1 VQQVAALLHAPEL
14 VMTGRFVTPS
24 RAAGAELRLTLLM
37 QEHFEFVWRSLRRLG
52 ISSADVDDA
61 TQEVFLVASRK
72 LDAISEGRERSFL
85 FGTALKIASTHRRS
99 ARRRRE
105 LLDADVEEH
114 KEQSSARPDRQAELS
129 RARELLQ
136 AVLDEM
142 DLDLKAAFV
151 LFELE
156 ELSVPQIAEML
167 GMPPGTVSSRLRAAR
182 QEFQAAVKRLQ
193 AREAFAGRS
202 R

>member
-1 VQQVAALLHAPEL
+1 
-14 VMTGRFVTPS
+14 M
-24 RAAGAELRLTLLM
+24 
-37 QEHFEFVWRSLRRLG
+37 
-52 ISSADVDDA
+52 
-61 TQEVFLVASRK
+61 ASRK
-72 LDAISEGRERSFL
+72 LDAITEGRERSFL
-85 FGTALKIASTHRRS
+85 FGTVLKVASTRRRS
-99 ARRRRE
+99 ARRRPE
-105 LLDADVEEH
+105 LLDADVEDH

-142 DLDLKAAFV
+142 DLELKAAFV

-167 GMPPGTVSSRLRAAR
+167 GIPPGTVSSRLRTAR
-182 QEFQAAVKRLQ
+182 QEFQAAIKRLQ
-193 AREAFAGRS
+193 AREAFAGRA

>member
-1 VQQVAALLHAPEL
+1 
-14 VMTGRFVTPS
+14 
-24 RAAGAELRLTLLM
+24 
-37 QEHFEFVWRSLRRLG
+37 LRRLG